1 MQAHQPT
8 RVARTFAEAKSLG
21 HEETDARPS
30 PECLERGVHFTG
42 ITRIVGRKDIKQ
54 THQPTHIART
64 FSEAKSLGHEVT
76 DARPSSENLERGVHL
91 TAAVELD
98 AVCFTGLC
106 GDPDPNYRLVGYYDA
121 QGNCNRFVRVPC

>member
-8 RVARTFAEAKSLG
+8 RVAGTFAEAKSLG

-30 PECLERGVHFTG
+30 SEHLERGVHFT
-42 ITRIVGRKDIKQ
+42 
-54 THQPTHIART
+54 
-64 FSEAKSLGHEVT
+64 
-76 DARPSSENLERGVHL
+76 
-91 TAAVELD
+91 AAAAAD

-106 GDPDPNYRLVGYYDA
+106 GDPDPHYRLVGYYDA